1 MAGVTCAFICFSVG
15 YMRCRC
21 MLSPVAHETEG
32 RPVVLAV
39 MLLYNYHLLSVE
51 PVAHT
56 SLSSVLRAAARWR
69 TVIIIFCQ
77 TVNPR
82 GCGPNMFGFYLIGSD
97 LIGVDLIGSDF
108 IGFDLIGVD
117 LIGAGLIGFDLNGM
131 EGFVFNSSIPISI
144 WVDLIL
150 CRMRSAW
157 TSFDWIQSDLVGSDL
172 IGFDLI

>member
-1 MAGVTCAFICFSVG
+1 M
-15 YMRCRC
+15 
-21 MLSPVAHETEG
+21 
-32 RPVVLAV
+32 VLAV

-56 SLSSVLRAAARWR
+56 PLSSVLRAAARWR

-97 LIGVDLIGSDF
+97 LIGVDLIGSDLVGF
-108 IGFDLIGVD
+108 DLIGVDLIGVD
-117 LIGAGLIGFDLNGM
+117 LIGAGLIGFDLIGVDLNGM

-150 CRMRSAW
+150 CLMRSAW

>member
-1 MAGVTCAFICFSVG
+1 M
-15 YMRCRC
+15 
-21 MLSPVAHETEG
+21 
-32 RPVVLAV
+32 VLAV

-56 SLSSVLRAAARWR
+56 PLSSVLRAAARWR

-97 LIGVDLIGSDF
+97 LIGVDLIGSDLV
-108 IGFDLIGVD
+108 GFDLIGVD

-150 CRMRSAW
+150 CLMRSAW
-157 TSFDWIQSDLVGSDL
+157 TSFDWIQSDLVGSHL

>member
-1 MAGVTCAFICFSVG
+1 M
-15 YMRCRC
+15 
-21 MLSPVAHETEG
+21 
-32 RPVVLAV
+32 VLAV

-97 LIGVDLIGSDF
+97 LIGVDLIGSDLVGF
-108 IGFDLIGVD
+108 DLIGVDLIGVD

-144 WVDLIL
+144 WVDLRL
-150 CRMRSAW
+150 CLMRSAW
-157 TSFDWIQSDLVGSDL
+157 TSFDWIQSDLVGSDV